1 MGVDPS
7 GPAWIFIVLIA
18 AGVAIGL
25 IVTLVPGHAGPDP
38 ATVELA
44 APPLPIGTLPGLVIV
59 TILMLASGVSLGPEN
74 PMIAVNTGLA
84 VGIGFRLIP
93 RVPVTVWGGLAFAGT
108 LGALF
113 GTPVAAALVLSELPG
128 NPRMALWD
136 RIFAPLVAAG
146 AGAITMSLLGGES
159 FAITVAPYPTT
170 QAIDLVTGS
179 VIAVGAALLG
189 LAAVYAFP
197 FAYAAFKRTGST
209 LVALIIGGA
218 LLGVLGAIGGPITLF
233 KGLSQMRELSE
244 TVGNY
249 TAAGL
254 LAIVLI
260 KLIAV
265 VIASTSGFRGGRI
278 FPSVFIAVALGLFI
292 NTAIPQIPQALAIAA
307 SLIGIL
313 LAVTRSGWIAL
324 FMAALLVGD
333 TNIFP
338 LLCIIVLPAWLVVTG
353 KRQMVVEPAK
363 PAAAGA

>member
-1 MGVDPS
+1 
-7 GPAWIFIVLIA
+7 
-18 AGVAIGL
+18 
-25 IVTLVPGHAGPDP
+25 
-38 ATVELA
+38 
-44 APPLPIGTLPGLVIV
+44 
-59 TILMLASGVSLGPEN
+59 
-74 PMIAVNTGLA
+74 
-84 VGIGFRLIP
+84 
-93 RVPVTVWGGLAFAGT
+93 
-108 LGALF
+108 
-113 GTPVAAALVLSELPG
+113 
-128 NPRMALWD
+128 
-136 RIFAPLVAAG
+136 
-146 AGAITMSLLGGES
+146 
-159 FAITVAPYPTT
+159 
-170 QAIDLVTGS
+170 
-179 VIAVGAALLG
+179 
-189 LAAVYAFP
+189 
-197 FAYAAFKRTGST
+197 
-209 LVALIIGGA
+209 
-218 LLGVLGAIGGPITLF
+218 
-233 KGLSQMRELSE
+233 MRELSE

-292 NTAIPQIPQALAIAA
+292 NTAIPEIPQALAIAA